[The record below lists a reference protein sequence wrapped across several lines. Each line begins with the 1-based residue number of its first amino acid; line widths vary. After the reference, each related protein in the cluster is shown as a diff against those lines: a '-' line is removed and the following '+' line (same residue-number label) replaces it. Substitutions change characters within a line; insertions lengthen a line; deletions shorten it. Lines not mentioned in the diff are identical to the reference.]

1 MQNKRTVSKKTCII
15 LWNEANLLSVYA
27 PFNGLRPYYTYPLRV
42 KSLSALLVFYNFGPY
57 VESVTSKMKPIY
69 PHIQLLML
77 AILVFTQ
84 TVYKYM
90 LRTQI
95 MLFYKVRFLYFV
107 YNCQLKFAIGLL
119 IKKCLIYDT
128 KMIFKGYFFANLE

>member
-15 LWNEANLLSVYA
+15 LWNKANLLSVYA
-27 PFNGLRPYYTYPLRV
+27 PFNGLRPYCTYPLRV

-57 VESVTSKMKPIY
+57 VESVTSKMKPI
-69 PHIQLLML
+69 QLWIL

-90 LRTQI
+90 FRTQI
-95 MLFYKVRFLYFV
+95 MLFYKVRFLHFV

-119 IKKCLIYDT
+119 IKKCLILIMT
-128 KMIFKGYFFANLE
+128 QKWFLKVIFFII